1 MSQNSTSLQHSKNM
15 KQAKHKIDKNMKHK
29 IDKNMEHKIDKKLL
43 LPLLAIESES
53 HNSEAM
59 EAHIT
64 TTLATVKGVT
74 WFGDEWG
81 NIIASKGDGK
91 YPPCVVA
98 HMDTVHRITG
108 DGILPVEHNGKVTGI
123 NPVTM
128 KQSGIGGDDKCGIYA
143 ALVMLRELPNIK
155 AVFTVDE
162 EVGAIGASRLELDHL
177 DGIGFLVQADRRG
190 NVDMVT
196 RACGTMLASP
206 QFIAAAKGLAKGHGY
221 RRCEDGGLTDV
232 QELVARDCGVSALNL
247 SAGYH
252 RPHQDSEY
260 IDLTHLATCVE
271 FMLTL
276 AKALG
281 GRHWVHVNPPRPKYA
296 SKQLQLKWQ
305 LDNKG
310 RGAYLP
316 QTAEAARLNKY
327 WDNLGKGAYITQAD
341 KLAREARIAMEEEAE
356 RLGAFGMPDFEPDH
370 DSRSHYGQ

>member
-1 MSQNSTSLQHSKNM
+1 M
-15 KQAKHKIDKNMKHK
+15 KHKIDKNMK
-29 IDKNMEHKIDKKLL
+29 HKIDKKLL

-59 EAHIT
+59 ETHIT
-64 TTLATVKGVT
+64 SVLATVKGVT
-74 WFGDEWG
+74 WFADEWG

-108 DGILPVEHNGKVTGI
+108 DGLLPVECNGKVTGI

-143 ALVMLRELPNIK
+143 ALIMLRELPNIK

-162 EVGAIGASRLELDHL
+162 EVGAIGASRLELEHL

-260 IDLTHLATCVE
+260 IDLAHLATCVE

-281 GRHWVHVNPPRPKYA
+281 GRHWVHVNPPRPKYPPTKY
-296 SKQLQLKWQ
+296 SPVKYM
-305 LDNKG
+305 G
-310 RGAYLP
+310 SGA
-316 QTAEAARLNKY
+316 QAAEIARLEKY

-341 KLAREARIAMEEEAE
+341 LLAREARIAMEEEAE

-370 DSRSHYGQ
+370 DSQSYYGQ